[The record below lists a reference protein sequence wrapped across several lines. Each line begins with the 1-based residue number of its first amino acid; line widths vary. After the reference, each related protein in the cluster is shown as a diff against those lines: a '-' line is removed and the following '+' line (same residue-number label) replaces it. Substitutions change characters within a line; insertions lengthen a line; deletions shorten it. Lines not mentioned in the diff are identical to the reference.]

1 MNPLPA
7 SRLALILLVLSCRES
22 PEDVANGP
30 DPLRA
35 LAQHVESSR
44 YGPEYW
50 KGVAERDPTLWSKAT
65 EFCGRRDADEYPTCA
80 SVKMV
85 EFFRANTQ
93 PARPPDSFTFRTDRE
108 PDTTRRRAKP

>member
-1 MNPLPA
+1 MKAWIIRLLLPT
-7 SRLALILLVLSCRES
+7 IL
-22 PEDVANGP
+22 VAAG
-30 DPLRA
+30 LGSVAWTWA

-50 KGVAERDPTLWSKAT
+50 KGVAQRDAALWSKAT
-65 EFCGRRDADEYPTCA
+65 AFCGQRDAAEYPTCA

-108 PDTTRRRAKP
+108 PDTTRRREKP